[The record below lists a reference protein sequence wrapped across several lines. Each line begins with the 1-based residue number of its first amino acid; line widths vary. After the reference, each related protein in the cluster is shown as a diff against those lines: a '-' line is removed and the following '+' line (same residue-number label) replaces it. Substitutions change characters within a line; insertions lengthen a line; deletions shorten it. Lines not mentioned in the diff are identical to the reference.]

1 MIWNNI
7 AFLAQTKTELC
18 NFKRG
23 GRMRKR
29 ISLFVFV
36 GVVSL
41 SILILCFSVQFI
53 DIHNLPESL
62 PLTFEDIENIN
73 NEKPFG
79 KGISASLG
87 EESVNVGGE
96 KFSIKKLVF
105 KLFGFI
111 PIKSIEANLVETKEV
126 YLGGVPVGLTIDVD
140 GLVVLGSNCISTENG
155 NIDPFENSKLKVGDI
170 ITSINGK
177 KVTNL
182 KELESI
188 VGNEYDGE
196 ELKLE
201 IIRKGE
207 TINLNLTPALDKESG
222 TYKIGL
228 WVRNDAAGVG
238 TLTFVDCDTLKFGAL
253 GHAITDYETGA
264 IVPAKSGKLFPCSI
278 VGVNK
283 GEKGEPGEIKGIFMQ
298 GKNCKGTIEK
308 NCQFGVF
315 GQISDKTKIVDANK
329 TADVASRLTVKPGK
343 AKIISNVSGVSE
355 EYEIEIIKANY
366 QPSESDKSFVFRVVD
381 KRLLELTGG
390 IIQGMSGSPI
400 MQNDKLIGAVTH
412 VFVSDPT
419 KGYGVYI
426 DWMIAAA

>member
-1 MIWNNI
+1 M
-7 AFLAQTKTELC
+7 K
-18 NFKRG
+18 
-23 GRMRKR
+23 KR
-29 ISLFVFV
+29 IGLFVFV

-41 SILILCFSVQFI
+41 SIFILCLSIQLI
-53 DIHNLPESL
+53 DIHNLPNSL
-62 PLTFEDIENIN
+62 PITFQDIENIN
-73 NEKPFG
+73 KKKPFG
-79 KGISASLG
+79 DGISANLE

-126 YLGGVPVGLTIDVD
+126 FLGGTPVGLAIDVD
-140 GLVVLGSNCISTENG
+140 GLIVLGSNSISTENG
-155 NIDPFENSKLKVGDI
+155 NISPFENSKLKVGDI
-170 ITSINGK
+170 IKSINGT

-182 KELESI
+182 KELQSV
-188 VGNEYDGE
+188 VGKGYNGE
-196 ELKLE
+196 ELELE
-201 IIRKGE
+201 ILRKNE
-207 TINLNLTPALDKESG
+207 TLTVNLTPALDKESG
-222 TYKIGL
+222 EYKIGL

-238 TLTFVDCDTLKFGAL
+238 TLTFVDCETLKFGAL
-253 GHAITDYETGA
+253 GHPITDYETGA
-264 IVPAKSGKLFPCSI
+264 AVPAKSGKLFPCSI
-278 VGVNK
+278 VGVSK

-298 GKNCKGTIEK
+298 GKNSKGTIEK

-315 GQISDKTKIVDANK
+315 GQILDKTKIVDSNL

-426 DWMIAAA
+426 DWMLAAA

>member
-1 MIWNNI
+1 M
-7 AFLAQTKTELC
+7 K
-18 NFKRG
+18 
-23 GRMRKR
+23 KR
-29 ISLFVFV
+29 IGLFVFV

-41 SILILCFSVQFI
+41 SIFILCLSVELI
-53 DIHNLPESL
+53 DIHNLPDSL
-62 PLTFEDIENIN
+62 PITFQDIENIN
-73 NEKPFG
+73 EKKPFG
-79 KGISASLG
+79 KGISANLD
-87 EESVNVGGE
+87 EETVNVGGE

-126 YLGGVPVGLTIDVD
+126 YLGGTPVGLSIDVD
-140 GLVVLGSNCISTENG
+140 GLVVLGSNSISTESG
-155 NIDPFENSKLKVGDI
+155 NVCPFENSKLKVGDI
-170 ITSINGK
+170 IQSINGT

-182 KELESI
+182 SELQSVVGKEY
-188 VGNEYDGE
+188 NGE
-196 ELKLE
+196 ELELE
-201 IIRKGE
+201 ILRKNE
-207 TINLNLTPALDKESG
+207 KLTVNLTPALDKESG
-222 TYKIGL
+222 EYKIGL

-238 TLTFVDCDTLKFGAL
+238 TLTFVDCETLKFGAL
-253 GHAITDYETGA
+253 GHPITDYETGA
-264 IVPAKSGKLFPCSI
+264 AVPAKSGKVFPCSI
-278 VGVNK
+278 VGVSK

-298 GKNCKGTIEK
+298 GKNSKGTIEK

-315 GQISDKTKIVDANK
+315 GQILDKTKIVDSNL

-400 MQNDKLIGAVTH
+400 MQNNKLIGAVTH

-426 DWMIAAA
+426 DWMLSAA

>member
-1 MIWNNI
+1 M
-7 AFLAQTKTELC
+7 K
-18 NFKRG
+18 
-23 GRMRKR
+23 KR
-29 ISLFVFV
+29 IGLFVFV

-41 SILILCFSVQFI
+41 SIFILCLSIQLI
-53 DIHNLPESL
+53 DIHNLPNSL
-62 PLTFEDIENIN
+62 PITFQDIENIN
-73 NEKPFG
+73 EKKPFG
-79 KGISASLG
+79 DGISANLE

-126 YLGGVPVGLTIDVD
+126 FLGGTPVGLAIDVD
-140 GLVVLGSNCISTENG
+140 GLIVLGSNSISTENG
-155 NIDPFENSKLKVGDI
+155 NISPFENSKLKVGDI
-170 ITSINGK
+170 IKSINGT

-182 KELESI
+182 KELQSV
-188 VGNEYDGE
+188 VGKGYNGE
-196 ELKLE
+196 ELELE
-201 IIRKGE
+201 ILRKNE
-207 TINLNLTPALDKESG
+207 TLTVNLTPALDKESG
-222 TYKIGL
+222 EYKIGL

-238 TLTFVDCDTLKFGAL
+238 TLTFVDCETLKFGAL
-253 GHAITDYETGA
+253 GHPITDYETGA
-264 IVPAKSGKLFPCSI
+264 AVPAKSGKLFPCSI
-278 VGVNK
+278 VGVSK

-298 GKNCKGTIEK
+298 GKNSKGTIEK

-315 GQISDKTKIVDANK
+315 GQILDKTKIVDSNL

-426 DWMIAAA
+426 DWMLAAA